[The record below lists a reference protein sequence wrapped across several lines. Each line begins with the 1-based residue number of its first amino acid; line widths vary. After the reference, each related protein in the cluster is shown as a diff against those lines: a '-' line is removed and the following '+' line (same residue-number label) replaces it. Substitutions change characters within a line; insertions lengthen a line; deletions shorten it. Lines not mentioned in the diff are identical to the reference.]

1 MNRESPVA
9 ASAEPPDAQPAVN
22 LLGEWANSTTPA
34 YCRDLCGRILAA
46 NGAFAR
52 KFGQPLHELAGR
64 DTTRFINPDDLA
76 SYEAA
81 EAELARPPH
90 AAASSHRWLTPQGW
104 RWISWEEL
112 TLFDAEGTPVAV
124 RAIGHDITRQRL
136 AEELYY
142 KLSRAVEQSPVG
154 MVITDAEG
162 RVQYVN
168 PKFTEVSGLTL
179 EDILDRNIPV
189 LREGHATDEDY
200 ERFWSVIRAGGDWQ
214 GELSRKA
221 ADGSVIWEST
231 KVSCLRNSAGQISN
245 FLCLR
250 EDITERKRLEED
262 LRQAQKMESLG
273 TLAGGIAHDF
283 NNVLAAINGYAE
295 LARMRL
301 KGNPDVHDFLGS
313 VLEAAGR
320 ATDLV
325 RQILTFSRHERPER
339 RPLALRPVVEEA
351 FKLLRASIPSTIEFD
366 LIFSPDAPAV
376 LADASQVHQILMN
389 LGTNAWHAMGDR
401 PGRLQVRLETRLVDE
416 AYAAAQMGLRP
427 GTYARI
433 SVSDTG
439 SGMEPATLRRI
450 FEPFFTT
457 KPVGQGTGLGL
468 AVVHGIMAN
477 HDGAVTVYSQPGE
490 GTVFHLY
497 FPAHVGETTPVVTDQ
512 GSTPLGHGEL
522 VLFVDDEELLVQL
535 GRQTLTEL
543 GYTVEIA
550 RNPAVALELVR
561 SKPSRFALVITDQTM
576 PGMTGL
582 VLASELQR
590 VRPGLPI
597 ILMTGYGL
605 ALTPE
610 QIEAAG
616 IHQLLIK
623 PTTIHALGTAVHA
636 ALATATGK
644 SVPRISS

>member
-9 ASAEPPDAQPAVN
+9 ASAEPPAAHPAVN
-22 LLGEWANSTTPA
+22 LLGEWANSTAPA

-112 TLFDAEGTPVAV
+112 TLFDADGTPVAV

-283 NNVLAAINGYAE
+283 NNLLAVILGYAE
-295 LARMRL
+295 FSQMQAN
-301 KGNPDVHDFLGS
+301 GNPSLDKSLR
-313 VLEAAGR
+313 EIRRAAQR
-320 ATDLV
+320 ATGLV
-325 RQILTFSRHERPER
+325 RQILTFSRKTEVHST
-339 RPLALRPVVEEA
+339 PLDLNQ
-351 FKLLRASIPSTIEFD
+351 LLRDLVGLLAETFPRTVTFD
-366 LIFSPDAPAV
+366 LQLKDALPPL
-376 LADASQVHQILMN
+376 LADQNQLEQIVLN
-389 LGTNAWHAMGDR
+389 LCVNARDAMPSGGTITVSTSVVQGPEIDAFVGAADR
-401 PGRLQVRLETRLVDE
+401 
-416 AYAAAQMGLRP
+416 AYACLRV
-427 GTYARI
+427 A
-433 SVSDTG
+433 DTG
-439 SGMEPATLRRI
+439 MGMTPEVKARI

-457 KPVGQGTGLGL
+457 KTGNQGTGIGL
-468 AVVHGIMAN
+468 AVVHGIVAN
-477 HDGAVTVYSQPGE
+477 HRGHIQVESVPK
-490 GTVFHLY
+490 V
-497 FPAHVGETTPVVTDQ
+497 
-512 GSTPLGHGEL
+512 GSTFRVYLPLAESAATAKAVVATSPSPGGTESLL
-522 VLFVDDEELLVQL
+522 VVDDEDPLRSLLKIAFKRKGYRVTSAGDGLEAINLICDPACVIDAVLLDLNMPGANGLEVLKVINQRRPSVKVLVLTGHLSAEARAEFERLGQKDFISKPYTLDQL
-535 GRQTLTEL
+535 GRCLRRLLDAKGREV
-543 GYTVEIA
+543 GVSGIA
-550 RNPAVALELVR
+550 
-561 SKPSRFALVITDQTM
+561 
-576 PGMTGL
+576 G
-582 VLASELQR
+582 
-590 VRPGLPI
+590 
-597 ILMTGYGL
+597 
-605 ALTPE
+605 
-610 QIEAAG
+610 
-616 IHQLLIK
+616 
-623 PTTIHALGTAVHA
+623 
-636 ALATATGK
+636 
-644 SVPRISS
+644 